1 MYRDSKILIEDILE
15 SINKINLYVEGL
27 SFDDFNLDPKT
38 IDAVTRNF
46 EIIGE
51 ASNKI
56 PEDIRIKYPDI
67 EWKKIIGLRNRII
80 HEYFGVDNS
89 IIWYI
94 IENELEFLKDKLLNI
109 NE

>member
-15 SINKINLYVEGL
+15 SIEKINLYVEGL
-27 SFDDFNLDPKT
+27 SFDDFNLDSKT

-56 PEDIRIKYPDI
+56 PEEFKINYPDI

-89 IIWYI
+89 IIWFI
-94 IENELEFLKDKLLNI
+94 IENELELLKEKLVKILQ
-109 NE
+109 